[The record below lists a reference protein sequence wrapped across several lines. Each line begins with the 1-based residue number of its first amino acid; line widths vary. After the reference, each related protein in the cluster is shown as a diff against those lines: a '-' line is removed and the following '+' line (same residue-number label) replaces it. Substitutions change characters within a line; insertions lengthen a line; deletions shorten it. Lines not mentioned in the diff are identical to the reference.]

1 MEDPDRT
8 IFCGNLS
15 SKVTEEILYELFLQ
29 AAPLEKVKIPLDK
42 DGRPA
47 CYAFITFKH
56 KVSVPYAVD
65 LMQGISLY
73 QKKIIVKPRSGSV
86 HGYQENGR
94 QYTPAISKVE
104 NLNEVILGGQMQV
117 NNVNCKRYD
126 ISPVSRRDRGF
137 SHSYDRRND
146 KPYGQVYRNRNNRHD
161 YDSRANHANSN
172 SRRH

>member
-42 DGRPA
+42 D
-47 CYAFITFKH
+47 
-56 KVSVPYAVD
+56 VPYAVD

-146 KPYGQVYRNRNNRHD
+146 KPYGKKGKRN
-161 YDSRANHANSN
+161 
-172 SRRH
+172 